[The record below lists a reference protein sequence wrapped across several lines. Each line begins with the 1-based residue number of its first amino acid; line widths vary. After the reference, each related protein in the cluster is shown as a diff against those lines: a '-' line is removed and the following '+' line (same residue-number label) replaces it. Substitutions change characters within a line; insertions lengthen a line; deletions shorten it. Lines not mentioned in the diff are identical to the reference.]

1 MSEKTQ
7 KFILSTLGV
16 LVMSI
21 LVGYLVF
28 AWTEPSQNPPQGNVE
43 APLNTS
49 INAQAKQGALVIGTN
64 STLSTGLIVQYGNVG
79 IGTTEVTAK
88 LTIQNLDSTQA
99 ALLIKQSQSG
109 SLFQKTIGGAS
120 YDYGHSIQ
128 QTSDGGYVITGET
141 YSFGAGERD
150 VFVIK
155 LDSSG
160 NLSWAKTI
168 GGASYDISFSIQQT
182 SDGGYVITGETDV
195 GGSNVF
201 VIKLDSS
208 GNLSW
213 AKTIGGT
220 KGNVGYSIQ
229 QTSDGGYIITGE
241 TYSFGVG
248 NDPDVFVIK
257 LDSSGN
263 LSWAKTIG
271 GTDWDFSYSIQQTSD
286 GGYVITGETYSFGA
300 GSDDVFVIKLDSS
313 GNLSWA
319 KTIGGARSDSGFS
332 IQQTS
337 DGGYVIT
344 GETYSFGAGEYD
356 VFVIKLDSSGNL
368 SWAKTIGGIGYD
380 YGHSIQQTSDGGYV
394 ITGETYSF
402 GAGQRHVFGAGE
414 SDVFVIKLNSSG
426 NLSWAKTIGGI
437 GYDYG
442 DSIQQTSDGGYIIT
456 GNTNS
461 FGVGNP
467 DVFVIKLDSSGNIPD
482 CSSAT
487 SVNPTVSSQNPTVR
501 SYSPTVSSQNPTVRS
516 YSPTVSSQNPSIAS
530 QCLITSITSNTSD
543 FSSLIFS
550 PQGNLGIG
558 TMNPTQK
565 LDVAG
570 YIKGTGLC
578 IGNDCRTSWSSTYQ
592 PTYQTFS
599 GGSSVSCPSGWIMTG
614 GGCWCVDNTNDRDS
628 SGYGGRPKDNGWEC
642 MNTTGAGCSG
652 GLTAYV
658 RCVKY

>member
-120 YDYGHSIQ
+120 
-128 QTSDGGYVITGET
+128 
-141 YSFGAGERD
+141 
-150 VFVIK
+150 
-155 LDSSG
+155 
-160 NLSWAKTI
+160 
-168 GGASYDISFSIQQT
+168 
-182 SDGGYVITGETDV
+182 
-195 GGSNVF
+195 
-201 VIKLDSS
+201 
-208 GNLSW
+208 
-213 AKTIGGT
+213 
-220 KGNVGYSIQ
+220 
-229 QTSDGGYIITGE
+229 
-241 TYSFGVG
+241 
-248 NDPDVFVIK
+248 
-257 LDSSGN
+257 
-263 LSWAKTIG
+263 
-271 GTDWDFSYSIQQTSD
+271 
-286 GGYVITGETYSFGA
+286 
-300 GSDDVFVIKLDSS
+300 
-313 GNLSWA
+313 
-319 KTIGGARSDSGFS
+319 
-332 IQQTS
+332 
-337 DGGYVIT
+337 
-344 GETYSFGAGEYD
+344 
-356 VFVIKLDSSGNL
+356 
-368 SWAKTIGGIGYD
+368 YD

>member
-16 LVMSI
+16 LAMSI

-64 STLSTGLIVQYGNVG
+64 SSLSTGLIVQYGNVG

-99 ALLIKQSQSG
+99 ALLIKQNQSG
-109 SLFQKTIGGAS
+109 SLFQKTIGGGSYYDVSHSIQQTSDGGYIITGETLSFGAGS
-120 YDYGHSIQ
+120 YDVFVIKLDSSGNLSWAKTIGGTKEDDGYSIQ

-141 YSFGAGERD
+141 FSFGAGERD

-168 GGASYDISFSIQQT
+168 GGASS
-182 SDGGYVITGETDV
+182 
-195 GGSNVF
+195 
-201 VIKLDSS
+201 DSS
-208 GNLSW
+208 F
-213 AKTIGGT
+213 
-220 KGNVGYSIQ
+220 SIQ
-229 QTSDGGYIITGE
+229 QTSDGGYIITGY
-241 TYSFGVG
+241 TNSF
-248 NDPDVFVIK
+248 
-257 LDSSGN
+257 
-263 LSWAKTIG
+263 
-271 GTDWDFSYSIQQTSD
+271 
-286 GGYVITGETYSFGA
+286 
-300 GSDDVFVIKLDSS
+300 
-313 GNLSWA
+313 
-319 KTIGGARSDSGFS
+319 
-332 IQQTS
+332 
-337 DGGYVIT
+337 
-344 GETYSFGAGEYD
+344 
-356 VFVIKLDSSGNL
+356 
-368 SWAKTIGGIGYD
+368 
-380 YGHSIQQTSDGGYV
+380 
-394 ITGETYSF
+394 
-402 GAGQRHVFGAGE
+402 
-414 SDVFVIKLNSSG
+414 
-426 NLSWAKTIGGI
+426 
-437 GYDYG
+437 
-442 DSIQQTSDGGYIIT
+442 
-456 GNTNS
+456 NS
-461 FGVGNP
+461 FGVGTP
-467 DVFVIKLDSSGNIPD
+467 DVFVIKLDSSGNIPG

-530 QCLITSITSNTSD
+530 QCLITSNTSD